1 MSYTSNAIAF
11 GIVKNEKRVGKILDI
26 MAGSRKGDAYA
37 TIRNMI
43 VGEAAAQKTKMT
55 EQEIKESTMHVFRL
69 CKEKGKEKR

>member
-55 EQEIKESTMHVFRL
+55 EQEIEESTMYAFRL

>member
-1 MSYTSNAIAF
+1 MRGREIFPEAAEC
-11 GIVKNEKRVGKILDI
+11 NEI
-26 MAGSRKGDAYA
+26 RKGDAYA